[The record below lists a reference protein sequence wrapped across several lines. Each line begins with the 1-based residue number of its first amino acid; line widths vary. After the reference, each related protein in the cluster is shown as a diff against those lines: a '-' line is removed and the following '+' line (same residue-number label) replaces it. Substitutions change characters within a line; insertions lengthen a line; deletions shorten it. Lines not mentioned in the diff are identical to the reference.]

1 MARIVL
7 LPTLCLHDT
16 LLKNERNGRHF
27 ARREVCSEFHCDYV
41 FENMSDCLSYCGL
54 PRVVTLPYTA
64 KNATDVMQVVDFT
77 GLMQFA
83 NKLYQA
89 C

>member
-1 MARIVL
+1 MIFSFVITLGIVNNIAFSI
-7 LPTLCLHDT
+7 PYQTVCPCLY
-16 LLKNERNGRHF
+16 K
-27 ARREVCSEFHCDYV
+27 
-41 FENMSDCLSYCGL
+41 
-54 PRVVTLPYTA
+54 PVVIYTA
-64 KNATDVMQVVDFT
+64 KNATTDVMQAVDFT

>member
-1 MARIVL
+1 MDCEV
-7 LPTLCLHDT
+7 DT
-16 LLKNERNGRHF
+16 WYH
-27 ARREVCSEFHCDYV
+27 
-41 FENMSDCLSYCGL
+41 
-54 PRVVTLPYTA
+54 TA
-64 KNATDVMQVVDFT
+64 KNATEVVDFV

>member
-1 MARIVL
+1 MMLVAQNGMEDRIVL
-7 LPTLCLHDT
+7 
-16 LLKNERNGRHF
+16 
-27 ARREVCSEFHCDYV
+27 
-41 FENMSDCLSYCGL
+41 M
-54 PRVVTLPYTA
+54 YTA
-64 KNATDVMQVVDFT
+64 KNATDVMQVGDST